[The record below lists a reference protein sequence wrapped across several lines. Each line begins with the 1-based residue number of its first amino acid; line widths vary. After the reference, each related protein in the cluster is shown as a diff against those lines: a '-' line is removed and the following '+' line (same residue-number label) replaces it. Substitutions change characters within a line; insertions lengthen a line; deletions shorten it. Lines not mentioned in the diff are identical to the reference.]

1 MQILTGSQ
9 LERDRWVWAIN
20 AEMERQVRA
29 NVKQE
34 EAYRNLGLV
43 PQR

>member
-1 MQILTGSQ
+1 MIADIYTQ

-29 NVKQE
+29 NVSVEDKQRH
-34 EAYRNLGLV
+34 YGVV
-43 PQR
+43 P